1 MRKLLLMIGVGLLVG
16 AAAPHRVFAV
26 TDEAQ
31 AIEAAQSFLVLLD
44 NGQTEAAFDATSEI
58 HRSLHIREE
67 WVKLNC
73 YQRGY
78 YGPLVHRTIEKVAPK
93 SSFPKHPDGDFFVIV
108 FESTFLNKERTR
120 EIVAVMLEAEEF
132 WRVTDYLC
140 N

>member
-1 MRKLLLMIGVGLLVG
+1 MRKLLLIIGVGLLVG

-26 TDEAQ
+26 TDEAE
-31 AIEAAQSFLVLLD
+31 AIEAAQSFLALLD
-44 NGQTEAAFDATSEI
+44 NGQSEAAFDATSEI
-58 HRSLHIREE
+58 HRSLHVREE
-67 WVKLNC
+67 WVKLNG

-78 YGPLVHRTIEKVAPK
+78 YGPLVHRTIEKVATK

-120 EIVAVMLEAEEF
+120 EIVAVMLEADGF